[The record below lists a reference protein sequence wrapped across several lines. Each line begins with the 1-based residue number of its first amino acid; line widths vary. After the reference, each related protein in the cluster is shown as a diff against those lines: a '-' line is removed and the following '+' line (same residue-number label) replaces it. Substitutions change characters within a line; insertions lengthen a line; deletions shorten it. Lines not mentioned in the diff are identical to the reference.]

1 MQTWIAT
8 FHSSS
13 RRIEF
18 RLAIPL
24 RFLGIG
30 NQAIEFNNERK
41 KKKKN
46 SRIAADKIRF

>member
-13 RRIEF
+13 HRIEF

-30 NQAIEFNNERK
+30 TIEFNNERNE

-46 SRIAADKIRF
+46 SRIAVDKIRF